1 MDQPPAIPQ
10 KNEIIVYQPDETIR
24 LEVRLENETVWLTQ
38 SQMAQLFQRDQS
50 VIARHIRNVFAE
62 GELIKESNMH
72 FLHIPFSDRTVAFYP
87 LDVIISVGYR
97 VKSLRGT
104 MFRQWATSVL
114 KDYLLHGYAVNDR
127 LDRLENRMTKAEALL
142 DRLP

>member
-1 MDQPPAIPQ
+1 MAHPPVLPER
-10 KNEIIVYQPDETIR
+10 NEIIVYQPDETIR
-24 LEVRLENETVWLTQ
+24 LEVRLENDTVWLTQ
-38 SQMAQLFQRDQS
+38 EQMCILFQRDQS
-50 VIARHIRNVFAE
+50 VITRHIKNAFEE
-62 GELIKESNMH
+62 GEVDVPNNMQI
-72 FLHIPFSDRTVAFYP
+72 LHNIRRGRPLTLYN

-127 LDRLENRMTKAEALL
+127 LDRLENRMTQAEALL